1 MEEEKKDT
9 KVKNKKSNKKLLV
22 ITLIIILVII
32 LGTIGVLAYING
44 TNDEKRASEIF
55 GDEYC
60 DAIMHI
66 ATRDLAPHT
75 CKICGVEFQDSSMRA
90 DICDECATKTNRCNF
105 CGKKLTEQIKQERES
120 MLDGTNLE
128 N

>member
-1 MEEEKKDT
+1 MMEEEKKDT
-9 KVKNKKSNKKLLV
+9 KVKNKKSNKKSLV

-60 DAIMHI
+60 CILQQETQHHI
-66 ATRDLAPHT
+66 FVKSVEQNF
-75 CKICGVEFQDSSMRA
+75 KIH
-90 DICDECATKTNRCNF
+90 
-105 CGKKLTEQIKQERES
+105 L
-120 MLDGTNLE
+120 
-128 N
+128 

>member
-9 KVKNKKSNKKLLV
+9 KVKNKKPLV

-32 LGTIGVLAYING
+32 LGTIGVLAYINE

-66 ATRDLAPHT
+66 ATRDLAPHI
-75 CKICGVEFQDSSMRA
+75 CKICGVEFQDSSMRE
-90 DICDECATKTNRCNF
+90 DICDECAEKTNRCNF
-105 CGKKLTEQIKQERES
+105 CGKKLTDEIKAQREEMQNS
-120 MLDGTNLE
+120 GIE
-128 N
+128 

>member
-9 KVKNKKSNKKLLV
+9 KVKNKKPLV

-66 ATRDLAPHT
+66 ATRDLAPHI
-75 CKICGVEFQDSSMRA
+75 CKICGVEFQDSSMRE
-90 DICDECATKTNRCNF
+90 DICDECAEKTNRCNF
-105 CGKKLTEQIKQERES
+105 CGKKLTDEIKVQREEMQNS
-120 MLDGTNLE
+120 GIE
-128 N
+128 

>member
-9 KVKNKKSNKKLLV
+9 KVKNKKPLV

-66 ATRDLAPHT
+66 ATRDLAPHI
-75 CKICGVEFQDSSMRA
+75 CKICGVEFQDSSMRE
-90 DICDECATKTNRCNF
+90 DICDECAEKTNRCNF
-105 CGKKLTEQIKQERES
+105 CGKKLTDEIKAQREEMQNS
-120 MLDGTNLE
+120 GIE
-128 N
+128 

>member
-9 KVKNKKSNKKLLV
+9 KVKNKKLLV

-66 ATRDLAPHT
+66 ATRDLAPHI
-75 CKICGVEFQDSSMRA
+75 CKICGVEFQDSSMRE
-90 DICDECATKTNRCNF
+90 DICDECAKKTNRCNF
-105 CGKKLTEQIKQERES
+105 CGKKLTDEIKAQREEMQNS
-120 MLDGTNLE
+120 GIE
-128 N
+128 

>member
-1 MEEEKKDT
+1 MTEEEKKDT
-9 KVKNKKSNKKLLV
+9 KVKNKKLLV
-22 ITLIIILVII
+22 IILIIILVII

-66 ATRDLAPHT
+66 ATRDLAPHI
-75 CKICGVEFQDSSMRA
+75 CKICGVEFQDSSMRE
-90 DICDECATKTNRCNF
+90 DICDECAKKTNRCNF
-105 CGKKLTEQIKQERES
+105 CGKKSTDEIKAQREEMQNS
-120 MLDGTNLE
+120 GIE
-128 N
+128 

>member
-9 KVKNKKSNKKLLV
+9 KVKNKKPLV

-66 ATRDLAPHT
+66 ATRDLAPHI
-75 CKICGVEFQDSSMRA
+75 CKICGVEFQDSSMRE
-90 DICDECATKTNRCNF
+90 DICDECAKKTNRCNF
-105 CGKKLTEQIKQERES
+105 CGKKLTDEIKAQREEMQNS
-120 MLDGTNLE
+120 GIE
-128 N
+128 

>member
-9 KVKNKKSNKKLLV
+9 KVKNKKPLV

-66 ATRDLAPHT
+66 ATRDLAPHI
-75 CKICGVEFQDSSMRA
+75 CKICGVEFQDSSMRE
-90 DICDECATKTNRCNF
+90 DICDECAEKTNRCNF
-105 CGKKLTEQIKQERES
+105 CGKKLTDEIKAQREDMQNS
-120 MLDGTNLE
+120 GIE
-128 N
+128 

>member
-9 KVKNKKSNKKLLV
+9 KVKNKKPLV

-66 ATRDLAPHT
+66 ATRDLAPHI
-75 CKICGVEFQDSSMRA
+75 CKICGVEFQDSSMRE
-90 DICDECATKTNRCNF
+90 DICDECAEKTNRCNF
-105 CGKKLTEQIKQERES
+105 CGKKLIDEIKAQREEMQNS
-120 MLDGTNLE
+120 GIE
-128 N
+128 

>member
-1 MEEEKKDT
+1 MEEKKKDT
-9 KVKNKKSNKKLLV
+9 KVENKKSNKKLLV
-22 ITLIIILVII
+22 IILIIILVII

-66 ATRDLAPHT
+66 ATRDLAPHI
-75 CKICGVEFQDSSMRA
+75 CKICGVEFQDSSMRE
-90 DICDECATKTNRCNF
+90 DICDECAEKTNRCNF
-105 CGKKLTEQIKQERES
+105 CGKKLTDEIKAQREEMQNS
-120 MLDGTNLE
+120 GIE
-128 N
+128 

>member
-9 KVKNKKSNKKLLV
+9 KVKNKKPLV

-66 ATRDLAPHT
+66 ATRDLAPHI
-75 CKICGVEFQDSSMRA
+75 CKICGVEFQDSSMRE
-90 DICDECATKTNRCNF
+90 DICDECAKKTNRCNF
-105 CGKKLTEQIKQERES
+105 CGK
-120 MLDGTNLE
+120 N
-128 N
+128 